1 MRDCFCLTCVLLPHA
16 CFFRNTCVL
25 LLHAC
30 SFATHAFATD
40 MFYLTHSRF
49 LATLAFSC
57 HARLLLPHMR
67 SFATRISFCH
77 TCVLLPQACSFA
89 AHARS
94 FATDVFYLTH
104 SRFSATLAF
113 NLQHTVIFWPML
125 ATPLHFSPI
134 QDFPSIPCRA
144 TKHFSTLHLRSSICP
159 TTTMIHHCRHSV
171 DGSKLI
177 PFLDLTQV
185 LTMMKY
191 RFSCQSLVLYS
202 SGTRGNVWRCDCRRC
217 CQRSQG
223 NWVVSQHAHS
233 ISVLCFLVS

>member
-1 MRDCFCLTCVLLPHA
+1 MRDCFCLPCVLLLHA

-113 NLQHTVIFWPML
+113 NLQHTVFFWPML

-144 TKHFSTLHLRSSICP
+144 TRHFSTLHLRSSICP
-159 TTTMIHHCRHSV
+159 TTSMIRHCRHSV

-177 PFLDLTQV
+177 PFLDLIQV
-185 LTMMKY
+185 LTS
-191 RFSCQSLVLYS
+191 RRWNICFLVCHWFCS
-202 SGTRGNVWRCDCRRC
+202 SGTRGNVWPCDCRRC
-217 CQRSQG
+217 RRSQG
-223 NWVVSQHAHS
+223 NWVVSYYAHL
-233 ISVLCFLVS
+233 ISHFCFLVP